1 MDLVTSLD
9 DIFDS
14 IKPVSINIPVPSSNT
29 ERTSKSVP
37 DSPVA
42 AESQASNSDARRGG
56 LRRTNSYL
64 QKREAELEKAA
75 EKNEISDGDAAGEGI
90 FYLFY
95 EVEF

>member
-14 IKPVSINIPVPSSNT
+14 IKPISIPAPSTTTDVVSSNT
-29 ERTSKSVP
+29 PRSPNASAERGS
-37 DSPVA
+37 
-42 AESQASNSDARRGG
+42 ESSSTNTDGKRGG

-75 EKNEISDGDAAGEGI
+75 EKNEVSDVEVLGEGR
-90 FYLFY
+90 
-95 EVEF
+95 